1 MNLRRL
7 AAVCR
12 NCVQNKQLIGGPK
25 DGDLFG
31 ESGVQ
36 ARPSIVPPCT
46 RRVPRLGESDVFG
59 VFRVLSNQ

>member
-1 MNLRRL
+1 M
-7 AAVCR
+7 
-12 NCVQNKQLIGGPK
+12 
-25 DGDLFG
+25 GDLFG
-31 ESGVQ
+31 ESGLQ